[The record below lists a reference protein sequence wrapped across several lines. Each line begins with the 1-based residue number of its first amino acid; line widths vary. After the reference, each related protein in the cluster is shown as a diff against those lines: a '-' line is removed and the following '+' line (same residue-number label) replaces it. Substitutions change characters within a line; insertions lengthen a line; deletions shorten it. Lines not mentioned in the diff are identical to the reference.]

1 MEKRNFYHSFPRIYP
16 LYSYDQVIKDGLSI
30 LKSFFTSGL
39 ILAPEIVT
47 WRQPLIDGTYRT
59 TLLTQKRISFTELSQ
74 NELPEH
80 GKRFGP
86 FSLEFNITTL
96 RKLGALPVIYMPQ
109 GFGNEKDFSN
119 IGLSIVTQTNDIK
132 YTIGQLHHL
141 SQYTNLDFLKKQNP
155 EANSISPEAVFNLQ
169 NVNPDSQIEHSYQ
182 VPFKNIVDILSY
194 IGYKNAPFD
203 LMIGTLTLMQNLFYP
218 TDDTIHDS
226 VLEYYRQREWRLLS
240 GLAIEGNLQTRPLKN
255 DEKFTLLDINNHFWS
270 KELNDGNTS
279 FRRVDNADVIE
290 TFQGK
295 HLATLI
301 EAIIVPPEAYDEAKS
316 MFGEKV
322 ITV

>member
-1 MEKRNFYHSFPRIYP
+1 
-16 LYSYDQVIKDGLSI
+16 VITDGLNI
-30 LKSFFTSGL
+30 LKSFLTSGL
-39 ILAPEIVT
+39 ILAPEVVT
-47 WRQPLIDGTYRT
+47 WKQPLIDGTNRT
-59 TLLTQKRISFTELSQ
+59 TVLTQKRISFTELSR
-74 NELPEH
+74 NEIVEH
-80 GKRFGP
+80 SKRFGP

-96 RKLGALPVIYMPQ
+96 RKLGLLPVIYMPQ

-119 IGLSIVTQTNDIK
+119 IGLSIVTQINDIK
-132 YTIGQLHHL
+132 YTIIQLHHL
-141 SQYTNLDFLKKQNP
+141 SQYTNLDFLKKQNS
-155 EANSISPEAVFNLQ
+155 EVNSISPDAVFNLQ
-169 NVNPDSQIEHSYQ
+169 NINPESQIEYSYQ

-194 IGYKNAPFD
+194 IGYRNAPLD
-203 LMIGTLTLMQNLFYP
+203 LMIGILTLMQNLFYP

-226 VLEYYRQREWRLLS
+226 VMEYYRQREWRLLS
-240 GLAIEGNLQTRPLKN
+240 GLAIEGNLQTRHLKD
-255 DEKFTLLDINNHFWS
+255 DEKLNLLKINNRFWS
-270 KELNDGNTS
+270 KELNDGSTS

-301 EAIIVPPEAYDEAKS
+301 EAVIVPPDAYDEAKS